1 MKSIK
6 NILGAASMMTLAL
19 SATSCT
25 DGNDWDVDGSLSRLF
40 GVNSDKLTVE
50 TTETTATVTFA
61 AYTSKEVAEAEYYVF
76 ELSKDSLYE
85 GVENANIVTFGEDK
99 SLTTS
104 PVVLT
109 GLDNDSKYYM
119 RVKSISSTTNES
131 KWVYYKKGQ
140 SFKTKAEQIFN
151 EVSASDLFDDHVRLT
166 WTAGAEVTHITVVQT
181 DNGAKKQLDLSEE
194 IKAQGRAVVSGL
206 TGNTTYLIT
215 IYNGSVKRGQL
226 TITTP
231 APMPAADYKVTLGAD
246 VTEINQ
252 DLIDEIA
259 DQAKAAAGS
268 ETNYS
273 ATIGIKADATLD
285 FGSVVIPEG
294 MSVTFFGIA
303 GGEAPTLKFTKALG
317 IDGSHSF
324 IKFQNVNLVDNGA
337 AYFINQ
343 KNACT
348 IGELSMEDCKVDN
361 FKTTVFR
368 MQKGGTMTISNLVLI
383 NSIFTK
389 CGSGYAFIHADA
401 NKAGKFD
408 NIKID
413 KCTFNTICATGKHF
427 IYSKETPT
435 TSIAISNSTFYN
447 VNGGGQFFID
457 FNKDTIG
464 PNSLSILNC
473 IFSKQPDEA
482 TNKNIRCSATP
493 EIAGCY
499 NTNDWFK
506 AFTGLTALEYSSTDL
521 FTDPANGDF
530 TIKKGTLTEKAGD
543 PRWYPTED

>member
-6 NILGAASMMTLAL
+6 NILGAASMMALAL

-25 DGNDWDVDGSLSRLF
+25 DGNDWDVDSSLSRLF
-40 GVNSDKLTVE
+40 GVNSDKITVE
-50 TTETTATVTFA
+50 TTMTTATVTFT
-61 AYTSKEVAEAEYYVF
+61 AYTSKEVAEPEYYLF
-76 ELSKDSLYE
+76 EVSKDSLYE
-85 GVENANIVTFGEDK
+85 GVENANIVTYGEDK
-99 SLTTS
+99 SLTSS

-119 RVKSISSTTNES
+119 RVKSVSSTANES

-151 EVSASDLFDDHVRLT
+151 AVAASDLFDDHVKLS
-166 WTAGAEVTHITVVQT
+166 WTPGAEVTHITIAQSGT
-181 DNGAKKQLDLSEE
+181 DAKKKIELSDE
-194 IKAQGRAVVSGL
+194 IKQEGKAVVTGL
-206 TGNTTYLIT
+206 TGNTTYVIT
-215 IYNGSVKRGQL
+215 IYNNDVKRGQL
-226 TITTP
+226 TITTA
-231 APMPAADYKVTLGAD
+231 APMPTADYKLTLGDD

-252 DLIDEIA
+252 DLIDGIA
-259 DQAKAAAGS
+259 EQAKAAAGN

-273 ATIGIKADATLD
+273 ATIGIKADSELA

-294 MSVTFFGIA
+294 MSVTFFGLA
-303 GGEAPTLKFTKALG
+303 GGNAPTLKFAKALG
-317 IDGSHSF
+317 IDGTHSY
-324 IKFQNVNLVDNGA
+324 IKFQNVNLADNGA
-337 AYFINQ
+337 GYFINQ

-348 IGELSMEDCKVDN
+348 IGELSIEDCKVDN

-368 MQKGGTMTISNLVLI
+368 MQKGGEMTISNLVLT

-389 CGSGYAFIHADA
+389 CGAGYAFIHADA
-401 NKAGKFD
+401 NKLGKYD

-413 KCTFNTICATGKHF
+413 KCTFNTVCATGKHF
-427 IYSKETPT
+427 IYSKDTPS

-464 PNSLSILNC
+464 PNSLSIVNC
-473 IFSKQPDEA
+473 IFSKQPDEV

-493 EIAGCY
+493 EISGCY
-499 NTNDWFK
+499 ATNDWFK
-506 AFTGLTALEYSSTDL
+506 AFSGLTTLDYSSADL

-530 TIKKGTLTEKAGD
+530 TIKNGTLTEKAGD
-543 PRWYPTED
+543 PRWYPAED

>member
-6 NILGAASMMTLAL
+6 NILGVASIMTMAL

-40 GVNSDKLTVE
+40 GINSDKITVE
-50 TTETTATVTFA
+50 TTESTATVTFTA
-61 AYTSKEVAEAEYYVF
+61 FTSKEVAEPEYYVF
-76 ELSKDSLYE
+76 EVSKDSLYE
-85 GVENANIVTFGEDK
+85 GVENANIVTYGEDK
-99 SLTTS
+99 SLTSS

-109 GLDNDSKYYM
+109 GLDGDSKYYM
-119 RVKSISSTTNES
+119 RVKSMSNTANDS

-151 EVSASDLFDDHVRLT
+151 DVAASDLFDDHVKLN
-166 WTAGAEVTHITVVQT
+166 WTPGAEVTHITIEQSGT
-181 DNGAKKQLDLSEE
+181 EAKKKIDLSDE
-194 IKAQGRAVVSGL
+194 IKQQGRAVVSGL
-206 TGNTTYLIT
+206 TGNTTYIIT
-215 IYNGSVKRGQL
+215 IYNNDVKRGQL

-231 APMPAADYKVTLGAD
+231 APMPSADYKITLGGD

-259 DQAKAAAGS
+259 EQAKAAANS

-273 ATIGIKADATLD
+273 ATIGINPDTELA

-303 GGEAPTLKFTKALG
+303 GGATPTLKFAKALG
-317 IDGSHSF
+317 IDGTHSF

-337 AYFINQ
+337 GYFVNQ
-343 KNACT
+343 KNTCT

-368 MQKGGTMTISNLVLI
+368 MQGAGAKTVSKLTLTNC
-383 NSIFTK
+383 IFTK
-389 CGSGYAFIHADA
+389 CGAGYAFIHADA
-401 NKAGKFD
+401 SKEGKFD
-408 NIKID
+408 NININ
-413 KCTFNTICATGKHF
+413 KCTFNSISVTGKHF
-427 IYSKETPT
+427 IYSKDTPT

-464 PNSLSILNC
+464 PNNLSITNC

-493 EIAGCY
+493 EISGCY
-499 NTNDWFK
+499 ATNDWFK
-506 AFTGLTALEYSSTDL
+506 AFTGLNMLDYSSTDL
-521 FTDPANGDF
+521 FKDPANGDF
-530 TIKKGTLTEKAGD
+530 TIKSGTLTEKTGD
-543 PRWYPTED
+543 PRWYPVED